1 MKLISH
7 SKLSNVYDNDN
18 IVISYLK
25 LNRVC
30 DNNSINAMRLI
41 QRIHFVITISSRDE
55 DVEYFQYNIAIKL
68 LNRKIDV
75 RINDK
80 LKIINI

>member
-30 DNNSINAMRLI
+30 DNNSINVMRLI

-68 LNRKIDV
+68 LN
-75 RINDK
+75 
-80 LKIINI
+80 L